1 MQYVPFGQHGFQV
14 SRLGMGMMRLPTRE
28 EDGKKV
34 IDREAAIALVRH
46 GVDQGVSYVDTAY
59 GYHNGESEIVTGL
72 ALKDGY
78 REKVTLTTKLPL
90 WLVEEEKDM
99 NRLLDEQLRKLDVP
113 YVDFYILHAV
123 SRDRF
128 HKMQA
133 FHYQD
138 FLRQA
143 LKDGRIRHTG
153 FSFHDDKDA
162 FLEVLRDFDGWGMAQ
177 IQFNYLDDDRQATV
191 EGLREAGRRG
201 VPIVVMEP
209 LRGGALAN
217 PPQNVRALMEG
228 YEKQC
233 SAVEW
238 AFAYVADFPEVATI
252 LSGMTTMEQLDDNL
266 RIFDGL
272 TVNGLTDKDKALI
285 AQLKQA
291 YLSRMPVG
299 CTGCEYCVPCPGGV
313 SIPQVFRGY
322 NESKMFD
329 DPARFRRG
337 YQELEKNEHDGSRCL
352 SCGRCEGLCPQ
363 HLPIIDW
370 LQKID
375 REYRALV

>member
-228 YEKQC
+228 YEKQR

-329 DPARFRRG
+329 DPARFRRS

-363 HLPIIDW
+363 NLPIIDW

>member
-28 EDGKKV
+28 EDSKKV

-143 LKDGRIRHTG
+143 SRTDASGIPAFPSMMIRTRFWKCSGILTAGAWPRSSSTIWTTTGRPPWRACG
-153 FSFHDDKDA
+153 KRA
-162 FLEVLRDFDGWGMAQ
+162 
-177 IQFNYLDDDRQATV
+177 
-191 EGLREAGRRG
+191 AG
-201 VPIVVMEP
+201 
-209 LRGGALAN
+209 A
-217 PPQNVRALMEG
+217 
-228 YEKQC
+228 
-233 SAVEW
+233 
-238 AFAYVADFPEVATI
+238 
-252 LSGMTTMEQLDDNL
+252 
-266 RIFDGL
+266 
-272 TVNGLTDKDKALI
+272 
-285 AQLKQA
+285 
-291 YLSRMPVG
+291 
-299 CTGCEYCVPCPGGV
+299 CP
-313 SIPQVFRGY
+313 S
-322 NESKMFD
+322 
-329 DPARFRRG
+329 
-337 YQELEKNEHDGSRCL
+337 
-352 SCGRCEGLCPQ
+352 
-363 HLPIIDW
+363 W
-370 LQKID
+370 
-375 REYRALV
+375 